1 MKKKYIPYII
11 GVPNLGVGLL
21 WAMNM
26 LLIPILAATITK
38 SYSKLAILTSM
49 GAFTGIFVQYLA
61 GIISDRS
68 NFKMG
73 RRKPFIIIGSL
84 FATVFICIMPFTKNY
99 TLLFIVAFLFYFSL
113 NFYQGPYY
121 SLIPESVDDNQ
132 LGLANGFSRVISVLG
147 MALIFTTG
155 TSLWDK
161 NHALPFLLAA
171 ALALISVMI
180 TVIFVKEDPCKYS
193 KPTKL
198 SFDFIKFPSAMKL
211 YFSVFFIFLSYGCI
225 TPFIVRYCVD
235 GLNFTEGN
243 ASTGLLV
250 LTLVGALFA
259 YPVGMLAD
267 KIEKRKVLLAGVI
280 ILTICLALAPLAKS
294 LFGMNAMFSFF
305 GVGFIAIQITSYAIV
320 AEIVPPERLGEF
332 MGILN
337 LFISLSQ
344 FLANNIMGNILDKFG
359 FSLFFPI
366 PCIAMLIAVVIIFF
380 SKFEKYN
387 VSAVRDK
394 QANI

>member
-1 MKKKYIPYII
+1 MKKKYVPYII

-26 LLIPILAATITK
+26 LLIPIFANTITQ
-38 SYSKLAILTSM
+38 SNSKLAILISM

-73 RRKPFIIIGSL
+73 RRKPYIIIGSL
-84 FATVFICIMPFTKNY
+84 FTTFFICLMPFAKNY
-99 TLLFIVAFLFYFSL
+99 TILFIIAFSFYFSL

-147 MALIFTTG
+147 MALIFITG
-155 TSLWDK
+155 TGLWNK
-161 NHALPFLLAA
+161 NHTLPFFLAA
-171 ALALISVMI
+171 GLALISVMV
-180 TVIFVKEDPCKYS
+180 TVFLVKEDPSKYK

-198 SFDFIKFPSAMKL
+198 SFDFLKYPSAMKL

-225 TPFIVRYCVD
+225 TPFFVRYCVKI
-235 GLNFTEGN
+235 LKFTEGN

-250 LTLVGALFA
+250 LTLVGAAFA
-259 YPVGMLAD
+259 YPIGILSD
-267 KIEKRKVLLAGVI
+267 KIEKRKVMLAGAI
-280 ILTICLALAPLAKS
+280 ILTTCLAMAPLARN
-294 LFGMNAMFSFF
+294 LLTMNVMFSFF

-332 MGILN
+332 MGVLN

-344 FLANNIMGNILDKFG
+344 FLANNIMGNLLDKFG
-359 FSLFFPI
+359 FSLFFGV
-366 PCIAMLIAVVIIFF
+366 PCVAMLVAAIIIFF
-380 SKFEKYN
+380 SRFEKYN
-387 VSAVRDK
+387 IDAIMEK

>member
-1 MKKKYIPYII
+1 MKKKYIPYLI

-26 LLIPILAATITK
+26 LLIPIFAATITK

-49 GAFTGIFVQYLA
+49 GAFTGIFVQYFA
-61 GIISDRS
+61 GILSDRS

-84 FATVFICIMPFTKNY
+84 FATLFICLMPFSKSY
-99 TLLFIVAFLFYFSL
+99 TLLFVVSFLFYFSL

-121 SLIPESVDDNQ
+121 SLIPESVEENQ
-132 LGLANGFSRVISVLG
+132 LGLANGFSRIISVLG
-147 MALIFTTG
+147 MALIFVLG
-155 TSLWDK
+155 TSLWEK
-161 NHALPFLLAA
+161 NHSLPFFLAA

-180 TVIFVKEDPCKYS
+180 TVAFVKEDPFKYK

-198 SFDFIKFPSAMKL
+198 SFDFIKYPSVMKL
-211 YFSVFFIFLSYGCI
+211 YFSAFFVFLSYGCV
-225 TPFIVRYCVD
+225 TPFFVRYCVNE
-235 GLNFTEGN
+235 LKFSEGN

-250 LTLVGALFA
+250 LTLVGAAFA
-259 YPVGMLAD
+259 YPIGLLAD
-267 KIEKRKVLLAGVI
+267 KVEKRKVLLAGVI
-280 ILTICLALAPLAKS
+280 ILTLCLAFAPLARN
-294 LFGMNAMFSFF
+294 LFGMNLVFSFF

-344 FLANNIMGNILDKFG
+344 FITNNIMGIILDKFG

-366 PCIAMLIAVVIIFF
+366 PCLAMFIAAVIIFF
-380 SKFEKYN
+380 SRFEKYE
-387 VSAVRDK
+387 
-394 QANI
+394 

>member
-26 LLIPILAATITK
+26 LLIPIFAATITK

-49 GAFTGIFVQYLA
+49 GAFTGIFVQYFA
-61 GIISDRS
+61 GILSDRS

-84 FATVFICIMPFTKNY
+84 FATLFICLMPLTKSY
-99 TLLFIVAFLFYFSL
+99 AMLFIIAFLFYFSL

-121 SLIPESVDDNQ
+121 SLIPESVEENQ
-132 LGLANGFSRVISVLG
+132 LGLANGFSRIISVLG
-147 MALIFTTG
+147 MALIFIMG
-155 TSLWDK
+155 TSLWER
-161 NHALPFLLAA
+161 NHSLPFLLAA
-171 ALALISVMI
+171 ALALISVMV
-180 TVIFVKEDPCKYS
+180 TVYFVKEDAYKYK

-198 SFDFIKFPSAMKL
+198 SFDFIKYPSVMKL
-211 YFSVFFIFLSYGCI
+211 YLSAFFIFLSYGCI
-225 TPFIVRYCVD
+225 TPFFVRYCVNE
-235 GLNFTEGN
+235 LKFSEGN

-250 LTLVGALFA
+250 LTLVGAAFA
-259 YPVGMLAD
+259 YPIGMLAD
-267 KIEKRKVLLAGVI
+267 KVEKRKVLLAGVI
-280 ILTICLALAPLAKS
+280 ILTICLALAPLARN
-294 LFGMNAMFSFF
+294 LLGMNVMFSFF
-305 GVGFIAIQITSYAIV
+305 GIGFIAIQITSYAIV

-344 FLANNIMGNILDKFG
+344 FITNNIMGIILDKVG

-366 PCIAMLIAVVIIFF
+366 PCVAMFVAAVIIFF
-380 SKFEKYN
+380 SRFEKYN
-387 VSAVRDK
+387 IIKSDVL
-394 QANI
+394 